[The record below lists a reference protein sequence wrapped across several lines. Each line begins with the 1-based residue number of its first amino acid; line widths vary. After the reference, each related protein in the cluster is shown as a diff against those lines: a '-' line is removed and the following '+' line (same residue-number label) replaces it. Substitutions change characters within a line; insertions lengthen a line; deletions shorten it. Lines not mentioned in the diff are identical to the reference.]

1 MTKLKT
7 LHQKV
12 VGERGNFKQ
21 ELEITQTA
29 LAKMENDLKQTNDVL
44 SEKEK
49 VFEKDI
55 TKRNRELE
63 DLSMQNANLKNEL
76 TKTTEVLEKT
86 RAESDDLKER
96 LDINLEKVEWLEKEL
111 KERNT
116 DVEDL
121 LAEAHAKLNVVRKMK
136 ATNSGEYFAELPSSE
151 FMAKEDEEGVDGGDA
166 RPVTPMNTSMKDVVT
181 SLHEACLSSF
191 NDNRGLQQVL
201 AEKSDEIA
209 RLDEGL
215 QKEKNNAAEM
225 KRYLHDLEKKK
236 GKLEDDVKR
245 LRRRLEALKLKCVEM
260 EKEKDNEITDT
271 KGEKI
276 VLEKELWDTK
286 EALEQTKAHLKT
298 SEEDKERYYKD
309 LETSRRQ
316 IVDAKNEIKG
326 SQQQLDALQENIL
339 QLKRRTFELEAN
351 DKAQEQVIQEKD
363 KELCINQSKIQ
374 ELEEMYDNTNEKKTE
389 LYAKLARADERMATL
404 EEDCKENRLEKASL
418 ENQIADL
425 KNNVD
430 DKTSMLEKMKDD
442 LQHSREKC
450 EELEIQSGSLQAT
463 NEILKQQLDTT
474 KRDCAQYQA
483 LLHKE
488 KELSNAFNG
497 QLREVKCEK
506 ESLDR
511 ELKGVIEQKD
521 HIKHLLNRSEEQLTA
536 TEQKSVNSFHEVENL
551 KRQMVK
557 IQSGACADS
566 ARKQLELGKLKA
578 ESESLKKELK
588 EKEKEY
594 NDNVTKFKVTEKEN
608 EFLKKDL
615 MQKHNRESELKLDL
629 TSTNSKLQ
637 SYVIERECWERE
649 VKSVISEMEQQKNA
663 SLSKEERLERL
674 RTRYE
679 NEVKVLQDRV
689 EALEREVRIIQEA
702 SEQQR
707 HADEIAAKLA
717 IESKD
722 MEIDNLKLRLQATR
736 MHTSEK
742 SDVLEIMKDQLDER
756 TRQIA
761 DLMEQLR
768 MLKES
773 YHLELGSLHADLKCA
788 QMENMLQKRGELE
801 NTSGSRQE
809 AELLEAIKQSRKESE
824 RLRSLLKG
832 KMKEMKSLRKHI
844 LTKRVSGGRKPGYT
858 MY

>member
-1 MTKLKT
+1 MNKLKT

-21 ELEITQTA
+21 ELEHAQTT
-29 LAKMENDLKQTNDVL
+29 LEKTENDLKQTSDAL

-49 VFEKDI
+49 VFERDI
-55 TKRNRELE
+55 AKRNRELE
-63 DLSMQNANLKNEL
+63 DLSLQNANLKSEL
-76 TKTTEVLEKT
+76 TKTKEVLEKT
-86 RAESDDLKER
+86 RTESDDLRER
-96 LDINLEKVEWLEKEL
+96 LEIGSEKVEWLEKEL

-116 DVEDL
+116 DIEDL

-151 FMAKEDEEGVDGGDA
+151 FMAKEEEESVDGGDTL
-166 RPVTPMNTSMKDVVT
+166 PLTPMNTSMKDVVT
-181 SLHEACLSSF
+181 SFHEACLSSF

-201 AEKSDEIA
+201 AEKSVEIA
-209 RLDEGL
+209 RLDESL
-215 QKEKNNAAEM
+215 QKEKNKAAEM

-286 EALEQTKAHLKT
+286 EALEQTKAKLKT

-309 LETSRRQ
+309 LEASRRQ

-351 DKAQEQVIQEKD
+351 DKAQEQVIQEKE
-363 KELCINQSKIQ
+363 KELYINKSKIQ
-374 ELEEMYDNTNEKKTE
+374 ELEKMYDGTNEKKTE
-389 LYAKLARADERMATL
+389 LYAKLARADERVAAL
-404 EEDCKENRLEKASL
+404 EEDFKGNREEKASL
-418 ENQIADL
+418 ETQLADL
-425 KNNVD
+425 KNKVCE
-430 DKTSMLEKMKDD
+430 KTSLMEKMQND
-442 LQHSREKC
+442 LRHSREKC

-463 NEILKQQLDTT
+463 NEILKQQLDTA
-474 KRDCAQYQA
+474 KKDCAQYQA
-483 LLHKE
+483 LLCKE
-488 KELSNAFNG
+488 KEICEAFSG

-511 ELKGVIEQKD
+511 ELKGAIEQKD
-521 HIKHLLNRSEEQLTA
+521 HVKHMLNKSEERLTA
-536 TEQKSVNSFHEVENL
+536 AENKAVNSFQEIENL
-551 KRQMVK
+551 KRQLVK

-578 ESESLKKELK
+578 ETESLKKELK
-588 EKEKEY
+588 DKEKEH

-615 MQKHNRESELKLDL
+615 AQKHNRESELKLDL

-663 SLSKEERLERL
+663 SQSKGERLKRL

-679 NEVKVLQDRV
+679 NEVKFLQDRV

-756 TRQIA
+756 TRQIS

-788 QMENMLQKRGELE
+788 QMENMLQKRGQL
-801 NTSGSRQE
+801 SDSLGSRQE

-824 RLRSLLKG
+824 RLRSLLKS
-832 KMKEMKSLRKHI
+832 KMKEMKSLRKYI
-844 LTKRVSGGRKPGYT
+844 LTERVGEGRKPGYT
-858 MY
+858 VY